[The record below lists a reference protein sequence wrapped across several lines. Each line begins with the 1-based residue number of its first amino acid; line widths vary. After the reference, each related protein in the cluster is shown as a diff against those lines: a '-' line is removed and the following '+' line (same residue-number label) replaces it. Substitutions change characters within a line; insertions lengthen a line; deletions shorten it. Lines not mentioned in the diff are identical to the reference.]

1 MVETFVC
8 LSVRVINHMPAC
20 EKETSK
26 KYKKGS
32 EGHLRINKES
42 IVQNRAIGV
51 HFLLTYF

>member
-1 MVETFVC
+1 
-8 LSVRVINHMPAC
+8 MPAF

-26 KYKKGS
+26 KYKKGI
-32 EGHLRINKES
+32 EDHLRINKES

>member
-1 MVETFVC
+1 MVETFAC
-8 LSVRVINHMPAC
+8 LGVRVINHMPAF

-32 EGHLRINKES
+32 DDHLRINKES
-42 IVQNRAIGV
+42 IIQNRAIGM